1 MRYGEHETF
10 NRRCNLFQ
18 SSPGVYPA
26 DAFVGW
32 YNGRPDYKSVSGDSS
47 CRREQSINDVISFL
61 QIYHLKHV

>member
-1 MRYGEHETF
+1 MLRLVKGLEYLVRYGEHETF

-32 YNGRPDYKSVSGDSS
+32 YNGHPDYKSVSDSS
-47 CRREQSINDVISFL
+47 YTDENSLLMI
-61 QIYHLKHV
+61 